1 MLRITRVESFKA
13 SPTLRLEGKLQG
25 LWVDELR
32 DAYEAL
38 SMELSPVGLD
48 LSAVTFIDAP
58 GVQLLEDLIRQGAQ
72 VTAWSGFVAEMLN
85 ARHG

>member
-1 MLRITRVESFKA
+1 MLRITRVEAFPA
-13 SPTLRLEGKLQG
+13 RPTLRLEGKLQG
-25 LWVDELR
+25 LWVSEAR

-38 SMELSPVGLD
+38 SMELSPVWLD

-72 VTAWSGFVAEMLN
+72 VLAWSGFVAEMLN
-85 ARHG
+85 GRR